1 MGQWKSCV
9 FFTSVLTRKTVLQK
23 SQVQEA
29 RLNGQSKEDVFLMEE
44 DQVREYLS
52 KLDIHKSTG
61 LDEIHLWLLRVTD
74 VIAKPLFIIFT
85 QSLQL
90 SKMPEDWRK
99 ENVIPIFKKG
109 KKKDP
114 GTYQPVSLT
123 RKVME

>member
-52 KLDIHKSTG
+52 KLDIHKSMG

-74 VIAKPLFIIFT
+74 VIAKPLSIIFT